1 MVKKKKVKRKM
12 GRPFGTFSSDKKV
25 VMTFRIARDV
35 AEFLDQAMIEGKS
48 KTAIIENAIRQTYFN
63 KEI

>member
-1 MVKKKKVKRKM
+1 MVKKKKVKHKM
-12 GRPFGTFSSDKKV
+12 GRPFGTFASEKKV

-48 KTAIIENAIRQTYFN
+48 KTAIIENAIRKTYF
-63 KEI
+63 KGIS